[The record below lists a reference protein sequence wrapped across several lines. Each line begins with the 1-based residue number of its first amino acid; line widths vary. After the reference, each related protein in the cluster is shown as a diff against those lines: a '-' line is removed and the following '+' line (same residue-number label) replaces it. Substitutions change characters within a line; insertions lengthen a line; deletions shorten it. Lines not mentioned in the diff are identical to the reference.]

1 MFNDQPVCNVWTPEK
16 RVKSP
21 SGSSVAL
28 ASKALMT
35 CAQYSYQ
42 APPGPNLRSKPTRF
56 GAHKEKLNPAMG
68 IVPVT
73 SVWESDLQK
82 KFSSAPPEPLNMEY
96 KGKKRKLT
104 AAYVMD
110 QHLPLNEAIRDMRM
124 RAEASK
130 ERYISQAV
138 RRPSRRRLVHPRPSS
153 LRVVG
158 SVIREKVDK
167 SLARRR
173 RGEFYSLHQP
183 WPACYSCWAGPI

>member
-1 MFNDQPVCNVWTPEK
+1 MCTSHSRHCSKNYSRHNASIPL
-16 RVKSP
+16 VK
-21 SGSSVAL
+21 
-28 ASKALMT
+28 
-35 CAQYSYQ
+35 
-42 APPGPNLRSKPTRF
+42 
-56 GAHKEKLNPAMG
+56 
-68 IVPVT
+68 VT
-73 SVWESDLQK
+73 SSIEED
-82 KFSSAPPEPLNMEY
+82 SS
-96 KGKKRKLT
+96 KLFYVYT
-104 AAYVMD
+104 RTPMTLLHTHAYLFYCHPHSFNFHSVMD